1 MKEKMTDE
9 FEDIFGDS
17 DDFFKKLAKRMFR
30 EMEEMERAIRSG
42 ELRGEWDIKPIE
54 EPDRKGFVARGKL
67 QLDEPL
73 RLLKQVPDELRESLT
88 DIFQEEDSVKLY
100 VELPGA
106 EKNDI
111 QLNIKDGQAEV
122 KAKNFYKT
130 IDLPTKDLESEKA
143 SAKYRNGVLEV
154 TIPKKKTAESEQEKK
169 QTIKIE

>member
-1 MKEKMTDE
+1 MPDD
-9 FEDIFGDS
+9 FEDIFSGSD

-42 ELRGEWDIKPIE
+42 ELRGEWDIRPID

-73 RLLKQVPDELRESLT
+73 KLPKQVSDELREPLT
-88 DIFQEEDSVKLY
+88 DVFQDEDSVKVY

-106 EKNDI
+106 EKSDI
-111 QLNIKDGQAEV
+111 QLNVEDGKAEV

-130 IDLPTKDLESEKA
+130 IELPTEDLESEKA
-143 SAKYRNGVLEV
+143 SANYKNGVLEV
-154 TIPKKKTAESEQEKK
+154 TIPKKKTTDSEQEAK

>member
-1 MKEKMTDE
+1 MPDD

-30 EMEEMERAIRSG
+30 EMEEIERAIRSG
-42 ELRGEWDIKPIE
+42 ELRGEWDIHPIE

-73 RLLKQVPDELRESLT
+73 KLPTQVADETREPLT
-88 DIFQEEDSVKLY
+88 DIFQDSESVKLY

-106 EKNDI
+106 EKSDI
-111 QLNIKDGQAEV
+111 QLNIKDGRAEV
-122 KAKNFYKT
+122 KAKNFYKA
-130 IDLPTKDLESEKA
+130 IELPTKDLESEKA
-143 SAKYRNGVLEV
+143 SANYKNGVLEV
-154 TIPKKKTAESEQEKK
+154 TIPKKKTVDSEQERK